1 MAKRIGCLVLLLALM
16 LSFLPQ
22 IALAAPQKQILTLRQ
37 SGYMVEPGSRAVTVY
52 TNGYGDILMSGEDLE
67 ECTGFLYENDG
78 KSATFTRNSKRIS
91 VKLSSGKYTPF
102 LGDSELSVRNSISEP
117 MQVDGQWYFSTA
129 SLLPWLNVTCVVE
142 SGDLVIVA
150 DDYSFWD
157 IWGRLD
163 LSEYDVSYGD
173 LIEEFEWDSRV
184 VKAMKLMDKGV
195 GKKFLEAIHY
205 TDEYDGSVEDYFDLL
220 EGLLLN
226 GNHCAYLA
234 DSIHD
239 ANEFDLN
246 VFGIIF
252 GDFGPIFT
260 AFQVVNDGAYYA
272 SQYAAFTANQNDKM
286 QLMESMILNRKNYSA
301 QLEDACIMV
310 ENTYTSWWQGILNK
324 FVLNLDKYLVDKIKD
339 KAVNNPIGKA
349 ILLAVDVSTKEIQ
362 NLNTRISLMAPTYNL
377 FIQGKKYYEGAS
389 SHYTSVRQ
397 ARTHGILSLYAA
409 GENLRTLVTY
419 SDKHNKGKLA
429 DTYERMA
436 KECDMWINEL
446 TAASL
451 SQMNDSHCYWEADGD
466 DEGDKSIYSNKLLD
480 MYEDIRFHTPPTG
493 GLEMVEYAM
502 LADFMEYQPLIE
514 KTWHVGGNLND
525 SMIMVVYGTMEM
537 SGQLRPFQYEA
548 HLPSMQSRL
557 FDLGDMPQMSDP
569 DLTDITISGDSKTL
583 LEKLDNY
590 MTHRQNYYASET
602 ADLNGDG
609 RPDRVYAI
617 VGSANLWMDNMEL
630 HTPQHEEFNIFGN
643 DPQLTLVA
651 AESASGGIRVRVMRM
666 FVQGQ
671 PKWTLEG
678 GTLTVG
684 GTVYEY
690 TPDGEDPFVCED
702 PQYPS
707 VDTENIPLNQMLLLT
722 QDELIPLLTDY
733 AEFTSSDGE
742 EIFGEGTF
750 RGSQLEVTFKQ
761 INGQYRATTIEVLF
775 GEETISVTSG
785 LTSDDSVEKVEK
797 TLQPTLTWK
806 LTDSEDE
813 GDAVCYFHSS
823 FYYDTVTQSA
833 WYVTVRTREPWEN
846 NAWAERSFAGIQF
859 FYSESLNEEIPDWLL
874 SSYQ

>member
-1 MAKRIGCLVLLLALM
+1 MVKRIGCALLLLALV
-16 LSFLPQ
+16 LTFLPQ
-22 IALAAPQKQILTLRQ
+22 TAQAAPQMQILTLRQ
-37 SGYMVEPGSRAVTVY
+37 SGYTVRPGNRAVTVY

-78 KSATFTRNSKRIS
+78 KTATFTRNAKSVS
-91 VKLSSGKYTPF
+91 VKLSNGKITPT
-102 LGDSELSVRNSISEP
+102 LGQSKLSAQDSISEP
-117 MQVDGQWYFSTA
+117 MQVGEQWYFSTA

-142 SGDLVIVA
+142 DGALVVVA

-157 IWGRLD
+157 IWGNLD

-173 LIEEFEWDSRV
+173 LIFEFEWDSKV
-184 VKAMKLMDKGV
+184 VKAMNFTNKGA
-195 GKKFLEAIHY
+195 GKKFLEAVHY

-220 EGLLLN
+220 EGLLLS

-234 DSIHD
+234 DTIHE

-252 GDFGPIFT
+252 DDFGPIFT

-286 QLMESMILNRKNYSA
+286 QLMESMLLNRNNYSS
-301 QLEDACIMV
+301 QLEEACIMV

-339 KAVNNPIGKA
+339 KAVDNPIGKA
-349 ILLAVDVSTKEIQ
+349 ILLAVDVGTKEIQ

-377 FIQGKKYYEGAS
+377 FIQGKKYYEGAT
-389 SHYTSVRQ
+389 SHYTSVRE

-409 GENLRTLVTY
+409 GENLRTLATY

-436 KECDMWINEL
+436 EECDMWINEL

-466 DEGDKSIYSNKLLD
+466 TDGNKSIYSNKLLD

-502 LADFMEYQPLIE
+502 LADFMEYQHLIE
-514 KTWHVGGNLND
+514 KTWHVGGDLNE

-537 SGQLRPFQYEA
+537 SGQLQKFQYEA
-548 HLPSMQSRL
+548 HLPDMRSRL
-557 FDLGDMPQMSDP
+557 FGLSEMPQMSDP
-569 DLTDITISGDSKTL
+569 NLKDITISGNSKSL
-583 LEKLDNY
+583 LESLDNY
-590 MTHRQNYYASET
+590 MEHRRNYYASQT
-602 ADLNGDG
+602 VDLNGDG
-609 RPDRVYAI
+609 QFDRVYAI
-617 VGSANLWMDNMEL
+617 VGSANLWMENMEL
-630 HTPQHEEFNIFGN
+630 HLAQSDEFNIFGN

-651 AESASGGIRVRVMRM
+651 AESVSGGIRVRVMRIWPE
-666 FVQGQ
+666 GQ
-671 PKWTLEG
+671 TQWTLEG
-678 GTLTVG
+678 GTLTVN
-684 GTVYEY
+684 GTVYKY
-690 TPDGEDPFVCED
+690 APDGEDPFVCENLS
-702 PQYPS
+702 YPS
-707 VDTENIPLNQMLLLT
+707 MDTENVPLTQLLLLT
-722 QDELIPLLTDY
+722 QDELIPMLEDY
-733 AEFTSSDGE
+733 SEFTSSDGE
-742 EIFGEGTF
+742 SIYGEGVF
-750 RGSQLEVTFKQ
+750 NGAQLEVTYEQ
-761 INGQYRATTIEVLF
+761 VNGQFRAKTIEVVF
-775 GEETISVTSG
+775 GEETVHVTPS
-785 LTSDDSVEKVEK
+785 LTSDDSVEKAEK

-823 FYYDTVTQSA
+823 FYYDTVTESA
-833 WYVTVRTREPWEN
+833 WYVTVRTREPWEDDH
-846 NAWAERSFAGIQF
+846 WGDRSFAGIKF
-859 FYSESLNEEIPDWLL
+859 FYSESLNEEMPDWLL
-874 SSYQ
+874 DSYK